1 MAIFHPLPPFPSP
14 YSQCT
19 DFLFFLF
26 PSRFSLSLGSS
37 ATRRRASATT
47 AAPNVR
53 LDARPRVH
61 TAAVP
66 SSSHSH
72 RLRSTASP
80 ALRSLCRHPST
91 NTHARRNALAP
102 EGSPGPQLFSPSSLS
117 RTAGTRRPLASLWY
131 FRLGRSPLL
140 SPSLSSSSPS

>member
-1 MAIFHPLPPFPSP
+1 MATFHPLPPSPSP

-26 PSRFSLSLGSS
+26 SSPFSLSLGSS

-53 LDARPRVH
+53 LDARPREH
-61 TAAVP
+61 SAAVP

-102 EGSPGPQLFSPSSLS
+102 EGSPGPRLFSPSSS

-140 SPSLSSSSPS
+140 PPSLSSSSPS